1 MDPFIGLDNVS
12 MLYGNNGTVSAALRG
27 VSFTIDAGEYV
38 VITGESGAGKSTLLT
53 VLGGLQVPTSGNIVI
68 GGVDLAALSADRL
81 SDFRKGTI
89 GFIFQAYHLLPYLT
103 ARENVMV
110 PMTPARSANGAKAE
124 RADLLLASVGLSGK
138 ENRLPSELSGGEC
151 QRVAIARALVHD
163 PPVLLADEPTGNLDT
178 TTGEQI
184 MDLFQDLHRE
194 GKTVLVVTHNR
205 ANLSRATRSIR
216 LRDGMLEEDVNLAPS
231 LRAISGQGKS
241 PLFLDK
247 GGVDGKGADGERR
260 EISR

>member
-12 MLYGNNGTVSAALRG
+12 MLYGNNGTFAAALRG
-27 VSFTIDAGEYV
+27 VSFTINPGEYA

-53 VLGGLQVPTSGNIVI
+53 VLGGLQVPSSGKIVI
-68 GGVDLAALSADRL
+68 GGVDLAALSADGL
-81 SDFRKGTI
+81 ADFRKETI
-89 GFIFQAYHLLPYLT
+89 GFVFQAYHLLPYLT

-110 PMTPARSANGAKAE
+110 PMTPERSTNDAKAD
-124 RADLLLASVGLSGK
+124 RADSLLASVGLSGK

-184 MDLFQDLHRE
+184 MDLFQDLHRK

-216 LRDGMLEEDVNLAPS
+216 LRDGLIEENVTLTAS
-231 LRAISGQGKS
+231 RRAI
-241 PLFLDK
+241 
-247 GGVDGKGADGERR
+247 
-260 EISR
+260 